1 MRRLLGRVLVVIIA
15 IAFVLFWLVVLYGGT
30 LNRTSARVTL
40 SALDVA
46 SVPDGVYDGSAT
58 ILHLAPK
65 VRVTVADG
73 RIMRVAIVTPVYGDL
88 AGLAARVVAAQSL
101 DVDGIT
107 GATISTKAVLK
118 AIDNALTVHP

>member
-1 MRRLLGRVLVVIIA
+1 MKRFLARTLVVIIA
-15 IAFVLFWLVVLYGGT
+15 IAFVLFWVVVLYGGY
-30 LNRTSARVTL
+30 LNRTAASVTL

-58 ILHLAPK
+58 ILHVAPK
-65 VRVTVADG
+65 VRVTVTGG
-73 RIMRVAIVTPVYGDL
+73 RITDVAVLTPVYGDL
-88 AGLAARVVAAQSL
+88 AGLAAQVIAAQSL